1 MEVLPHYEPLNEW
14 SMSCS
19 TTVRRFPPLCDPA
32 FLDPDIGGT
41 GASAT
46 CRGWPHGP
54 VAARHQHPPA
64 TRSRCALFEHP
75 SRSRRAVALDRLAFG
90 GSARAERSCAATVI
104 NCPAHRAPGR
114 AGRPEDNP
122 GPPGVRRRR
131 CGGVAGNSIWAAL
144 AVPEPGR
151 FRWLVLISPAGL
163 GRFARAGS
171 RRDGRRNDP
180 TAGLGSRRL
189 RRHSQAVR
197 ASGAPLKICSPMPL
211 TSQRSTGAV
220 RMGLGA
226 AAGARYAAVEQGGP
240 ETPFPAPITKHRHV
254 DGVVW
259 LGEHKSLLGPPT
271 T

>member
-1 MEVLPHYEPLNEW
+1 MPVPHAGGGRTVPLLHGI
-14 SMSCS
+14 S
-19 TTVRRFPPLCDPA
+19 TPRQLVRDAPSSSTPRGPGAPLRS
-32 FLDPDIGGT
+32 T
-41 GASAT
+41 GWRSAGR
-46 CRGWPHGP
+46 RG
-54 VAARHQHPPA
+54 R
-64 TRSRCALFEHP
+64 
-75 SRSRRAVALDRLAFG
+75 
-90 GSARAERSCAATVI
+90 SARARRRFI

-131 CGGVAGNSIWAAL
+131 CGGVAGNSIWAVL

-171 RRDGRRNDP
+171 RQDGRRNDP
-180 TAGLGSRRL
+180 TVGLGSRRL

-197 ASGAPLKICSPMPL
+197 ASGAPLKICSSMPL

-226 AAGARYAAVEQGGP
+226 AASARYAAVEQGGP